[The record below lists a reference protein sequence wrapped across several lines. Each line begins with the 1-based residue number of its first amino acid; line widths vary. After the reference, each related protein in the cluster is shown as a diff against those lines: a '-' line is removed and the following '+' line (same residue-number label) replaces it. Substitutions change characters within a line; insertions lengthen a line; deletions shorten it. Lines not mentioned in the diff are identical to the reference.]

1 MAELALELLEINQV
15 LDEVF
20 DWVQKNKLG
29 MTKEDAKRI
38 FHRYR
43 TAKEKPAEPESP
55 EPKADSPVSLA
66 ERQSKQISQILNYME
81 ETSGRLDNIE
91 NDIGYIKE
99 RVETILKKL

>member
-1 MAELALELLEINQV
+1 MAEIALELMEINQV
-15 LDEVF
+15 LEEVY

-43 TAKEKPAEPESP
+43 TAKEKPADQEPP
-55 EPKADSPVSLA
+55 DPKADAPVSLA

>member
-1 MAELALELLEINQV
+1 MAELALELMEINYV
-15 LDEVF
+15 LEEVY

-43 TAKEKPAEPESP
+43 SATGKPPEPESS
-55 EPKADSPVSLA
+55 EPKADSPMSLA

-91 NDIGYIKE
+91 SDIGYIKE
-99 RVETILKKL
+99 RVEAILKKL